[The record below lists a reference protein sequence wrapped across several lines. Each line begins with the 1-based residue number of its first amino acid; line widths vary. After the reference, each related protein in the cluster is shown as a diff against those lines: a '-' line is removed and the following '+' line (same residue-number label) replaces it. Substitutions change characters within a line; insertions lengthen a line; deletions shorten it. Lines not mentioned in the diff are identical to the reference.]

1 MSLCLSDFLSLYLF
15 VFQNKFNKDFFSIS
29 IRISSYGRKKRD
41 LSSLSAESNSQ
52 LGDLLVTQAF
62 MVTDKFGKKATSPS
76 AKAVIPKSKVSTSN
90 ADVTKADVTKADVTK
105 ADITKVDTESVQ
117 PPPSRPWFPSA
128 EDLSKESRFDFN
140 FDQVIDLN
148 K

>member
-1 MSLCLSDFLSLYLF
+1 M
-15 VFQNKFNKDFFSIS
+15 
-29 IRISSYGRKKRD
+29 
-41 LSSLSAESNSQ
+41 
-52 LGDLLVTQAF
+52 TQAF

-76 AKAVIPKSKVSTSN
+76 AKAVIPKPKVSTSN
-90 ADVTKADVTKADVTK
+90 ADVTK

-117 PPPSRPWFPSA
+117 HPPSLPWFPSA
-128 EDLSKESRFDFN
+128 EDLNKESRFDFN